1 MFERADRGAELRTAR
16 GVSRSGGNAEIVG
29 EAGVPFSS
37 ADEVPA
43 ALDRIAAD
51 LAAWQ
56 SRIAV
61 PALASIAD
69 RYLDAMGL
77 THVPEAA

>member
-1 MFERADRGAELRTAR
+1 MF
-16 GVSRSGGNAEIVG
+16 G
-29 EAGVPFSS
+29 EFST

-43 ALDRIAAD
+43 ALDRIATD

-56 SRIAV
+56 SRISVA
-61 PALASIAD
+61 ALPGIAD
-69 RYLDAMGL
+69 RYLDVMGL